1 MPSVLIVGASRGI
14 GLEFAKQYA
23 QAGWQVHATYRTP
36 ASELENIAD
45 IKTYKLEATSE
56 EDIKQAQAALGDTPI
71 DLLIINA
78 GIYGQS
84 DAYFGHTDKQLWSNA
99 FEVNTIAPMKIAEA
113 FVENVAASD
122 KKIIAALSS
131 KMGSMA
137 DNGSGGSY
145 VYRSSKAA
153 LNAVMKSMSIDL
165 ADEYGINV
173 VVLHPGWVITDMTGT
188 NALITTEE
196 SVKGMMSLMED
207 LSVQDRGKFFDYK
220 GNEILW

>member
-56 EDIKQAQAALGDTPI
+56 EDIKQTQAALGDTPI

-196 SVKGMMSLMED
+196 SVKGMMSLMEG

>member
-45 IKTYKLEATSE
+45 IKTYKLEVTSE
-56 EDIKQAQAALGDTPI
+56 ERIKQTQAALGDTPI